1 MVALSTAKGW
11 MMAGKE
17 RLMET
22 YQTSFSPFG
31 GFDKNL
37 SDAGSYWR
45 VLFALISKAWSVP
58 KIISLWPVIHGQVIL
73 SDVFACERRS
83 PSGARFI
90 FLSTHS
96 CCCSFCLWS
105 IGGIPE
111 LGSSADHPV
120 RYLGAGWIFVRFI
133 IVTILAAKLN
143 STVRYSSD

>member
-1 MVALSTAKGW
+1 MDDGRQREAHGDLSNKFFSFWRLRQKSERCRQLLASLVCINFKSMVSAKDNLF
-11 MMAGKE
+11 MARDSWSGHFE
-17 RLMET
+17 
-22 YQTSFSPFG
+22 
-31 GFDKNL
+31 
-37 SDAGSYWR
+37 WR
-45 VLFALISKAWSVP
+45 VCMWATVM
-58 KIISLWPVIHGQVIL
+58 G
-73 SDVFACERRS
+73 E

-133 IVTILAAKLN
+133 IVIGRQVELDSEKQFWL
-143 STVRYSSD
+143 TVNRS

>member
-1 MVALSTAKGW
+1 MDDGRQREAHWDLSNKFF
-11 MMAGKE
+11 
-17 RLMET
+17 R
-22 YQTSFSPFG
+22 FG

-58 KIISLWPVIHGQVIL
+58 QSYLFMARDSWSGHFEWRVCM
-73 SDVFACERRS
+73 CERRS
-83 PSGARFI
+83 RTAKWSPAHI

-133 IVTILAAKLN
+133 IVIGRQVELDSEIQFWL
-143 STVRYSSD
+143 TVNRS